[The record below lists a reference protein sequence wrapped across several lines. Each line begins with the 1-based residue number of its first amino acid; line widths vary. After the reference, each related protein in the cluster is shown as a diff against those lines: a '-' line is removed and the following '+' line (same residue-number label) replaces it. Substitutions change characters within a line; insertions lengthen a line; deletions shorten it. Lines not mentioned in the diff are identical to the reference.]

1 MCCRYQRIICQIIH
15 KFQKKLQIIFM
26 DCIYLEKYMSNY
38 SHIVHK
44 FNKSLQIIS
53 MNCRYQRNICQIIHK
68 LFTNFRKSYK
78 SFLWTAD
85 ISEIYVKLFA
95 NCSQISEKTTNCSH
109 KLPSRSP
116 CRGGLSVPVGAG
128 GTRVWPG
135 GAVVGL
141 GAAAKD

>member
-1 MCCRYQRIICQIIH
+1 
-15 KFQKKLQIIFM
+15 M

-78 SFLWTAD
+78 SFLWTQ
-85 ISEIYVKLFA
+85 ILVKYMS
-95 NCSQISEKTTNCSH
+95 NYSQIVH
-109 KLPSRSP
+109 KF
-116 CRGGLSVPVGAG
+116 
-128 GTRVWPG
+128 
-135 GAVVGL
+135 
-141 GAAAKD
+141 